1 MTRLEGGAEKAKKRF
16 NMKCIP
22 PSCFSSKLPSF
33 VFIPTYFTL
42 CKFAFFTT
50 YFVFV
55 PPRSLSCGFDQDG
68 TGSAVQTQMS
78 PRINQIFSFPA
89 EMPLQVVH
97 FKVLTMGKVVIEK
110 LD

>member
-1 MTRLEGGAEKAKKRF
+1 MQKRQKKVQHE
-16 NMKCIP
+16 MY
-22 PSCFSSKLPSF
+22 SSILFF
-33 VFIPTYFTL
+33 V
-42 CKFAFFTT
+42 KVAFFCLYSYVFYTVQVCIL
-50 YFVFV
+50 YHLDFVFV